1 MLEFF
6 WLMFLSLVAALY
18 GAIVPGPVFV
28 ITVSES
34 LKRGRMAGP
43 FVALGH
49 LMVEAVLIFVVF
61 LGLHEFLVSASV
73 RASVRASVQMIV
85 GIVGGVTLIIMG
97 IYLAKASKNFQ
108 VDIKIQT
115 NTKFLSHGPV
125 IAGIL
130 GSCSNPQFL
139 LWWLAP
145 GIPLMYMSI
154 TVAGAIGFVAFV
166 IGHAGADLG
175 WFGFVSY
182 SVDKGKGLLSKNLIR
197 YIMLGSAIFLVIF
210 GISFILSAYLAW
222 I

>member
-1 MLEFF
+1 M
-6 WLMFLSLVAALY
+6 AALY

-43 FVALGH
+43 LVALGH
-49 LMVEAVLIFVVF
+49 LIVEAVLIFVVF
-61 LGLHEFLVSASV
+61 LGLRDFLGLP
-73 RASVRASVQMIV
+73 SVQAFV
-85 GIVGGVTLIIMG
+85 GYVGGATLILMG

-108 VDIKIQT
+108 IDIKINT
-115 NTKFLSHGPV
+115 NSKFVSHGPV

-130 GSCSNPQFL
+130 GSCTNPHFL
-139 LWWLAP
+139 LWWLTP
-145 GIPLMYMSI
+145 GIPLMYMSV
-154 TVAGAIGFVAFV
+154 TVAGIIGFVAFV

-210 GISFILSAYLAW
+210 GISFILAS
-222 I
+222 IIS

>member
-6 WLMFLSLVAALY
+6 GLMFVSLVAALY
-18 GAIVPGPVFV
+18 GAIVPGPVFA

-43 FVALGH
+43 LVALGH

-61 LGLHEFLVSASV
+61 LGLREFLGLTSV
-73 RASVRASVQMIV
+73 RRIV
-85 GIVGGVTLIIMG
+85 GYVGGATLIAMG
-97 IYLAKASKNFQ
+97 VYLARASKNFQ
-108 VDIKIQT
+108 VDIKM
-115 NTKFLSHGPV
+115 NMNPRFVSHGPV
-125 IAGIL
+125 VAGIL

-139 LWWLAP
+139 LWWLTP
-145 GIPLMYMSI
+145 GIPLMCESI
-154 TVAGAIGFVAFV
+154 AVAGTIGFIAFV

-182 SVDKGKGLLSKNLIR
+182 SVDKGKGLLSKNLIK

-210 GISFILSAYLAW
+210 GISFILSSYVMS
-222 I
+222 